1 MSRGD
6 SILQTA
12 SIARW
17 MSVDMNTTD
26 QNIFNSRVQPAELYA
41 GISHRDAVMLWEE
54 TLPVRTSGEL
64 RSRLPSRANVAGE
77 DP

>member
-17 MSVDMNTTD
+17 MSVGMTTND
-26 QNIFNSRVQPAELYA
+26 QNIFKSRAQPTELYA
-41 GISHRDAVMLWEE
+41 GISRRDAVMLWEE
-54 TLPVRTSGEL
+54 TLPVRTAGGL
-64 RSRLPSRANVAGE
+64 QSRLPSRASVAGE